1 MIGMDVAISV
11 LGFCGV
17 VTAGILKLVPQR
29 KANGSEKYVTVREF
43 DRFTARIESKIDG
56 LEMLLKS
63 RI

>member
-1 MIGMDVAISV
+1 MDVAISV

-29 KANGSEKYVTVREF
+29 KANGENGSKYVTVREF
-43 DRFTARIESKIDG
+43 DRFTSRIESKIDG